1 MFKLLIIDDEKDILN
16 MLSRLLELEGYEVH
30 KAKNIQEGK
39 EILNKKTIN
48 VILTDVKL
56 PEGNVTKFIEDLKY
70 AYPETE
76 IICLTAYGNITD
88 GVQAMKNGAF
98 DYLVKGDDNKKII
111 PLLSKACEKSD
122 LQFKISRLHSKIQG
136 DFGFDKIIGH
146 SKAIQEVTGLAKK
159 VAPMDTSVMLTG
171 ETGTGKEVFAKA
183 IHAHSPRKSKQ
194 FLAINCSALSPTI
207 LESELFGHKAGAFT
221 GAQKDKRGLLEEA
234 DKGTL
239 FLDEIGEMEINLQAK
254 ILRFLEE
261 GTFIKIGDSK
271 ETKVDV
277 RIISAT
283 HRDLKEQVADGK
295 FREDLFYRLSVF
307 NLDLPSLNVRTQDI
321 EALATHF
328 IEHFNL
334 KSNKR
339 VKGISPEF
347 LKALKDHN
355 WKGNIRELRNII
367 ERAIILSD
375 QNILQVDLIP
385 LDFLISNTKRGHPN
399 LTLKEVEKDH
409 ILDVFASTG
418 NNKTRTAELLG
429 IGLTTLYRKLEEYQI
444 L

>member
-1 MFKLLIIDDEKDILN
+1 
-16 MLSRLLELEGYEVH
+16 
-30 KAKNIQEGK
+30 
-39 EILNKKTIN
+39 
-48 VILTDVKL
+48 
-56 PEGNVTKFIEDLKY
+56 
-70 AYPETE
+70 
-76 IICLTAYGNITD
+76 
-88 GVQAMKNGAF
+88 
-98 DYLVKGDDNKKII
+98 
-111 PLLSKACEKSD
+111 
-122 LQFKISRLHSKIQG
+122 
-136 DFGFDKIIGH
+136 
-146 SKAIQEVTGLAKK
+146 
-159 VAPMDTSVMLTG
+159 MDTSVMLTG